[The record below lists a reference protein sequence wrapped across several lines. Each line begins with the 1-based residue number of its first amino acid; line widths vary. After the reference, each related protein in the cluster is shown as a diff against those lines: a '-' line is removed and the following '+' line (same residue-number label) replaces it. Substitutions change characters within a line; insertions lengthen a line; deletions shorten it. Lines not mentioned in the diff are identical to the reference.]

1 MLRLEPRPA
10 RSRLLSWL
18 SPLIAILLTLVFGG
32 ILFTAMGFEPF
43 SMLGAYFIDPIS
55 SVRGL
60 GGLAVK
66 ATPLILI
73 AIGLAVGFR
82 ANVWNIGAEGQLVM
96 GGIVGGGVALMFHDD
111 PFPLL
116 LPAML
121 VAGVLGGMAWAAIP
135 ALLKTR
141 FNASEILT
149 SLMLTYVASLLYT
162 YLVYGP
168 WRDPHGNNFPGSER
182 FSPEAI
188 LPFLSR
194 DARIHIG
201 AIFALLAVA
210 GGWVLISR
218 ALAGYR
224 LGVVGLAP
232 RAARHAGFSR
242 KGAVWLSMLLSGGLA
257 GLAGIIEVAGPLRH
271 LPQDFSPGYGFTA
284 IIVAF
289 LGRLHPAGIL
299 FGGLVMALSFVGGEA
314 AQISVGMPKA
324 VTSLFQG
331 VLLFFLLACDVLIHY
346 RLRLDRRRAERPA

>member
-10 RSRLLSWL
+10 RSRLLAWL
-18 SPLIAILLTLVFGG
+18 SPLLAILLTLVFGA
-32 ILFTAMGFEPF
+32 ILFAVMGFEPF
-43 SMLGAYFIDPIS
+43 SMLKAYFIDPVS
-55 SVRGL
+55 TVRGL
-60 GGLAVK
+60 GGLVVK
-66 ATPLILI
+66 ATPLVLI
-73 AIGLAVGFR
+73 GVGLAVGFR

-111 PFPLL
+111 PSPFL
-116 LPAML
+116 LPAMM
-121 VAGVLGGMAWAAIP
+121 VAGVLGGMAWGAIP
-135 ALLKTR
+135 ALLRTR

-188 LPFLSR
+188 LPFISR
-194 DARIHIG
+194 DARIHLG
-201 AIFALLAVA
+201 AIFALVAVA
-210 GGWVLISR
+210 GGWVLIAR
-218 ALAGYR
+218 ALAGFR
-224 LGVVGLAP
+224 LGVVGMAP
-232 RAARHAGFSR
+232 RAARFAGFSQ
-242 KGAVWLSMLLSGGLA
+242 KGAVWLSMLVSGGLA
-257 GLAGIIEVAGPLRH
+257 GLAGIVEVAGPLRH

-289 LGRLHPAGIL
+289 LGRLHPVGIL
-299 FGGLVMALSFVGGEA
+299 VGGLVMALSFVGGEA
-314 AQISVGMPKA
+314 AQITVGMPKA

-346 RLRLDRRRAERPA
+346 RLRLGRRPVVRAA